1 MKHSA
6 RTLFLLCLTVA
17 LLTVTAFADMGPK
30 PQLVVRVKNA
40 PAEPYYL
47 DILAEGNYADDE
59 SPFDGIEWSYNE
71 TEAAALDE
79 ALLSALRAAIP
90 EGWHGCVS
98 QGSTG
103 APMWGDLY
111 PEERD
116 DDGDPLH
123 TFGYHGV
130 PRTYRILMVTA
141 SGETYLSGVLQRQ
154 ALQCSATVD
163 WAARTVSA
171 PSVLT
176 AYALQFLSTF
186 LPTLALELVLLAAFR
201 LWNRK
206 NLLVF
211 FLTNLATQGALCLY
225 FAVSVVRTGAGFGY
239 LFLLVPAEAVI
250 LLAETAVYRRCF
262 TGCTKN
268 RAAGYAVAANLCSA
282 IVGYAIMEPVWR
294 WVVSIS

>member
-1 MKHSA
+1 MKRSV
-6 RTLFLLCLTVA
+6 RTLALLFLTAA

-40 PAEPYYL
+40 PSEPYYL
-47 DILAEGNYADDE
+47 DILAEGNYAGGH
-59 SPFDGIEWSYNE
+59 SFDGIEWSYNE
-71 TEAAALDE
+71 KEAGLLDE
-79 ALLSALRAAIP
+79 TLLAALRAAIP
-90 EGWHGCVS
+90 DGWHGCVS

-116 DDGDPLH
+116 GDGNPLH

-141 SGETYLSGVLQRQ
+141 SGETFLSDVLQRQ

-163 WAARTVSA
+163 WAARTVAA
-171 PSVLT
+171 PSILT

-186 LPTLALELVLLAAFR
+186 LPTLMLELALLAAFR

-211 FLTNLATQGALCLY
+211 LLANLATQGALCLY

-239 LFLLVPAEAVI
+239 LLLLVPAEAVI
-250 LLAETAVYRRCF
+250 FLVEAAVYRRCF
-262 TGCTKN
+262 TNCTAA
-268 RAAGYAVAANLCSA
+268 RATGYAVAANLCSA
-282 IVGYAIMEPVWR
+282 IVGYAIMEPGWR
-294 WVVSIS
+294 LVVSIS

>member
-1 MKHSA
+1 MKRSV
-6 RTLFLLCLTVA
+6 RTLPLLFLTAA

-79 ALLSALRAAIP
+79 DLLSALRNAIP
-90 EGWHGCVS
+90 DGWHGCVS

-111 PEERD
+111 PEEW
-116 DDGDPLH
+116 DGDGNPLH

-163 WAARTVSA
+163 WAARSVAA
-171 PSVLT
+171 PSILT

-186 LPTLALELVLLAAFR
+186 LPTLAMELALLAAFR
-201 LWNRK
+201 LWNRR

-211 FLTNLATQGALCLY
+211 ALANLATQGALCLF
-225 FAVSVVRTGAGFGY
+225 FAVSVVSTGAGFGY
-239 LFLLVPAEAVI
+239 LILLVPAEAVI
-250 LLAETAVYRRCF
+250 LLVEAAVYRRFF
-262 TGCTKN
+262 TNCTKG

-282 IVGYAIMEPVWR
+282 VVGYAIMEPVWR
-294 WVVSIS
+294 LVVSIS

>member
-1 MKHSA
+1 MKRSV
-6 RTLFLLCLTVA
+6 RTLMLLCLTAA

-47 DILAEGNYADDE
+47 DILAEGDYDGDG
-59 SPFDGIEWSYNE
+59 FDGVRWSYNG

-79 ALLSALRAAIP
+79 ALLTALRAAIP

-98 QGSTG
+98 QGSAG

-111 PEERD
+111 PEEW
-116 DDGDPLH
+116 DGDGNPLH

-163 WAARTVSA
+163 WAARAVTT
-171 PSVLT
+171 PSLVW
-176 AYALQFLSTF
+176 ACALQFLSTL
-186 LPTLALELVLLAAFR
+186 LPTLALELALLAAFR
-201 LWNRK
+201 LWNRR

-211 FLTNLATQGALCLY
+211 ALTNLATQGALWL
-225 FAVSVVRTGAGFGY
+225 FLAVSVVRTGAGFGY
-239 LFLLVPAEAVI
+239 ALLLVPAEAVI
-250 LLAETAVYRRCF
+250 LLAEAAVYRRF
-262 TGCTKN
+262 FAGCTPA
-268 RAAGYAVAANLCSA
+268 RATGYAAAANLCSA
-282 IVGYAIMEPVWR
+282 LAGYAIMEPVWR
-294 WVVSIS
+294 FVVSIS